1 MIDNVNNEVNNEIDN
16 TFDQIKAEVTQQV
29 MSELAAKNVD
39 VIAKDYDAGAEVAK
53 LINSYNATIEGIDAQ
68 IGHNNEQYKE
78 SVARVKNY
86 ELHLDKQDLKR
97 ETIDKLDSILEKQ
110 QMAYE
115 QQVRDKQADPL
126 YKEAKAEAFSVLNL
140 LKDCEIPTNKLMEI
154 LSPLVEA
161 SDTKALEIAQ
171 ILLQKNNMASY
182 AIDSAIKGIND
193 MATNGDLVTMVNT
206 MRDYVTTGNDGLS
219 YFAYMSRY
227 E

>member
-1 MIDNVNNEVNNEIDN
+1 MNNEVNQQIDN
-16 TFDQIKAEVTQQV
+16 TFDQMKAEISQQV
-29 MSELAAKNVD
+29 MTELASKGID
-39 VIAKDYDAGAEVAK
+39 IIEKDYNAGAEVAK
-53 LINSYNATIEGIDAQ
+53 LINSYNATMGDIEAQ
-68 IGHNNEQYKE
+68 MDSNNEKYKE

-97 ETIDKLDSILEKQ
+97 ETLDKLDSILVKQ

-115 QQVRDKQADPL
+115 QQIKDKQADPL
-126 YKEAKAEAFSVLNL
+126 YKEAKTEAFSVLNL

-182 AIDSAIKGIND
+182 AIDSTIKSIND

-227 E
+227 K